1 MYDSIFGVFL
11 YFAIPKVSNMV
22 PKHGL
27 GGRIR
32 ANLIPNHPQDP
43 FFYRSPHAHRVC
55 RRLPPIAFPL
65 FSRGSA
71 HHHRVFTFAPSRLV
85 STFAPSRLVVA
96 ELSALVGRIAR
107 GVVVRTGV
115 RHESVIA
122 SRAGFSSRAGTT
134 CVRPRVSSSRVPCPW
149 RFGAPAGVIFLRAL
163 SSSARGSSSLHAAR
177 GHLLYPWRFEVF
189 FLCFCRDHLRLFP
202 VTVVTVF
209 LPLVCLLQLFSHVI
223 AAQHYCYQHYP

>member
-71 HHHRVFTFAPSRLV
+71 HRHRRLHLHAFASRLHLRA
-85 STFAPSRLVVA
+85 FATRRRGAVRSRGGTHCA
-96 ELSALVGRIAR
+96 WGRRPPA
-107 GVVVRTGV
+107 GVVFP
-115 RHESVIA
+115 
-122 SRAGFSSRAGTT
+122 RAL
-134 CVRPRVSSSRVPCPW
+134 RVPCPW
-149 RFGAPAGVIFLRAL
+149 RFGAPAGVVFLRAL

-177 GHLLYPWRFEVF
+177 GHLLYQWRFGVF

-202 VTVVTVF
+202 VTVVTIF

>member
-71 HHHRVFTFAPSRLV
+71 HRHRRLHLHAFASRLHLRAFATRRRGAVRSRGSHRARGRRPHRCPSR
-85 STFAPSRLVVA
+85 
-96 ELSALVGRIAR
+96 
-107 GVVVRTGV
+107 V
-115 RHESVIA
+115 RH
-122 SRAGFSSRAGTT
+122 RNTRGLFFTRGDDL
-134 CVRPRVSSSRVPCPW
+134 RP
-149 RFGAPAGVIFLRAL
+149 PAGVVFPRAL
-163 SSSARGSSSLHAAR
+163 PVEIWSARGSRLPACPVLFRPWLFIPAR
-177 GHLLYPWRFEVF
+177 
-189 FLCFCRDHLRLFP
+189 C
-202 VTVVTVF
+202 T
-209 LPLVCLLQLFSHVI
+209 
-223 AAQHYCYQHYP
+223 